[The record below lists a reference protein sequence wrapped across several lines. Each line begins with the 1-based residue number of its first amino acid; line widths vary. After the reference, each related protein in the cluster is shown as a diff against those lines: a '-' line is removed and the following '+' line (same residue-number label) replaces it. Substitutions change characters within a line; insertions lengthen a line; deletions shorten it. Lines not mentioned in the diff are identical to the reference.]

1 MPCLLPRQVQGVTL
15 RPKSKSSGSSLLS
28 LHRAHNA
35 LSVDD
40 ASVPK
45 GWKVQS
51 QKLSVMVT
59 DRLWVFLGIMRPGA
73 SLPVQA

>member
-51 QKLSVMVT
+51 QKLS
-59 DRLWVFLGIMRPGA
+59 DGDGPSLGVFRHHET
-73 SLPVQA
+73 